1 MPPRVPRGRRRAI
14 ARDGAPAVTLLL
26 GVVAALAWSALAEG
40 SYQRVLST
48 HWGLPVLDPLGLT
61 SAHALVTSGLM
72 TIFFFAVGLEL
83 TRERHTGALA
93 HWRHAL
99 PPVAGAVGGMAVTAL
114 LSLASGLVL
123 NSSALRRGLGVPM
136 ATDVAFTLAIL
147 TLAGRHVPP
156 TLRLFLL
163 ALAVADDVLS
173 VVVLAMTGASHP
185 RVVALGVALGVTLLA
200 AMLSRRR
207 TSGAWRVL
215 VLVVLWCALALAR
228 VEPPLAGVLAAVIVP
243 WERHH
248 APRLEDRANGW
259 STAVVLPLFALVS
272 CGVAWSRLHDTS
284 TVLTIV
290 LATIVIRL
298 VGKTLGITG
307 GVALARLA
315 HARLDPTLT
324 WPIVAT
330 ASTLCAIGFTVPL
343 LFAGALFPNAGATY
357 GAFTVGLLAA
367 SLCAALI
374 GTVLLRLL
382 SRPD

>member
-1 MPPRVPRGRRRAI
+1 MSPGIPRERRRRI
-14 ARDGAPAVTLLL
+14 ARDDAPAVTLLL
-26 GVVAALAWSALAEG
+26 GVVAALAWSALAQG
-40 SYQRVLST
+40 SYQRAVST
-48 HWGLPVLDPLGLT
+48 QWRLPVLDSLGLT

-99 PPVAGAVGGMAVTAL
+99 PPVAGAIGGMSATAL
-114 LSLASGLVL
+114 LSLVGGFVL
-123 NSSALRRGLGVPM
+123 NSSALRRGWGVPM

-147 TLAGRHVPP
+147 TVAGRRVPP

-163 ALAVADDVLS
+163 TLAVADDVLS
-173 VVVLAMTGASHP
+173 VVVLAITGASHP
-185 RVVALGVALGVTLLA
+185 RVTALSVAFGVVLLA
-200 AMLSRRR
+200 TILSRRR
-207 TSGAWRVL
+207 SSGAWRVL

-228 VEPPLAGVLAAVIVP
+228 VEPPLAGVLAAAIVP
-243 WERHH
+243 WEPRH
-248 APRLEDRANGW
+248 APRLEDRANQW
-259 STAVVLPLFALVS
+259 STAVVLPLFALAS
-272 CGVAWSRLHDTS
+272 CGVAWSRLHDSS

-298 VGKTLGITG
+298 VGKTLGITS

-315 HARLDPTLT
+315 HAHLDPDLT
-324 WPIVAT
+324 WPIVAS

-343 LFAGALFPNAGATY
+343 LFASALFPSTGATY

-367 SLCAALI
+367 SACAALI

-382 SRPD
+382 SRPG